1 MRPTGWDELAQHSD
15 CHGSVSDLLTN
26 AKRSRR
32 SSRKEDKSPHLD
44 PEVNG
49 TFGWW
54 RIVRLPREISLALRS
69 VKAESVH
76 RGNTEDDRREV
87 SRGHSSRD
95 KTNWGAKLARLN
107 YETHGTNHP
116 VKG

>member
-1 MRPTGWDELAQHSD
+1 MERLGGGGLCDYLGN
-15 CHGSVSDLLTN
+15 GSAADMEDLN
-26 AKRSRR
+26 
-32 SSRKEDKSPHLD
+32 
-44 PEVNG
+44 
-49 TFGWW
+49 TF
-54 RIVRLPREISLALRS
+54 PNCPQISLAVRS

-95 KTNWGAKLARLN
+95 KTNWGAELARLN
-107 YETHGTNHP
+107 YDTHGTNHP